1 MDPYTSER
9 WILERH
15 LSIVREAERRAR
27 LVPEATGSGVFNIW
41 VAGRLRELA
50 DRLDGRG
57 RMERAAQ

>member
-15 LSIVREAERRAR
+15 LSVVHEAERRAR
-27 LVPEATGSGVFNIW
+27 LVPEAAGSGAFNGWI
-41 VAGRLRELA
+41 AGRLRELA

>member
-15 LSIVREAERRAR
+15 ESVVREAERRAR
-27 LVPEATGSGVFNIW
+27 LVPEAGGSGALSSW

-50 DRLDGRG
+50 DRLEGQG
-57 RMERAAQ
+57 WLKRAAA